1 MTNDPKE
8 KVKDFIKDYQ
18 TVAEKHRYDF
28 YARIDIS
35 RNGGIEPS
43 KHELDQVKKAIDRIL
58 FQYKVKM
65 LPGMGLSEIKE
76 NGK

>member
-1 MTNDPKE
+1 MIDPKE

-18 TVAEKHRYDF
+18 EVAKKHGYDF

-35 RNGGIEPS
+35 RVDGKEIKKS
-43 KHELDQVKKAIDRIL
+43 ELDQVKKAIDRIL
-58 FQYKVKM
+58 FQYKVRM
-65 LPGMGLSEIKE
+65 LPSMGLSEIKE